1 MEARYLCCS
10 AVGASYRGAFWV
22 LWAFSGA
29 LGDHVVRFCQIEQT
43 FVCEVCRELVTPH
56 ANSHSPEFALEFAPD
71 PFRSYGRASHGR
83 ASYGHASHGHVS
95 YGRAS
100 HGRAFHGHA
109 SHGRA
114 SYGHAHET
122 HAPEIHAR
130 IKVHIYL

>member
-10 AVGASYRGAFWV
+10 AVGASYRGAFWA

-71 PFRSYGRASHGR
+71 PFRSYGRASHG
-83 ASYGHASHGHVS
+83 
-95 YGRAS
+95 
-100 HGRAFHGHA
+100 
-109 SHGRA
+109 
-114 SYGHAHET
+114 
-122 HAPEIHAR
+122 
-130 IKVHIYL
+130 VHLMGMHLMGMYLMGVHLM